1 MARSGLEVQKAAVK
15 ALFLRE
21 IKTRFGKY
29 RLGYLWAALEPMA
42 HMLILLAIFGYI
54 MHRTMP
60 DISFPVFLING
71 IIPFFVFSNITNRS
85 IGAIEA
91 NQGLFNYR
99 PVRPIDTII
108 SRAILETFIYA
119 IVYIL
124 MMTMVRLTGESFKI
138 IDVITLI
145 LSWILLVIFSSG
157 IGLIFMVI
165 GKTFPETEKFLP
177 ILIKPLYFISC
188 IMFPLHNVPKEYWP
202 YLLWNPLVHAVELSR
217 ESVFPGYNS
226 TGVSLNYL
234 GFCALI
240 TLFIGLALYRTRE
253 KAMLTS

>member
-42 HMLILLAIFGYI
+42 HMLIMLAIFGYI

-99 PVRPIDTII
+99 PVKPIDTILA
-108 SRAILETFIYA
+108 RAILETVIYA
-119 IVYIL
+119 FVYVLLMAIVGL
-124 MMTMVRLTGESFKI
+124 LGEEFEVTKL
-138 IDVITLI
+138 ITLVMV
-145 LSWILLVIFSSG
+145 WVLLVLFSCG
-157 IGLIFMVI
+157 IGLIFMVV
-165 GKTFPETEKFLP
+165 GKTYPETEKFLP

-188 IMFPLHNVPKEYWP
+188 IMFSLHNIPKEYWP
-202 YLLWNPLVHAVELSR
+202 YLLWNPIVHVVELSR
-217 ESVFPGYNS
+217 EAVFPGYIS
-226 TGVSLNYL
+226 EGVSLNYL
-234 GFCALI
+234 AGCTLVV
-240 TLFIGLALYRTRE
+240 LFIGLALYRNRE
-253 KAMLTS
+253 EAMLTS